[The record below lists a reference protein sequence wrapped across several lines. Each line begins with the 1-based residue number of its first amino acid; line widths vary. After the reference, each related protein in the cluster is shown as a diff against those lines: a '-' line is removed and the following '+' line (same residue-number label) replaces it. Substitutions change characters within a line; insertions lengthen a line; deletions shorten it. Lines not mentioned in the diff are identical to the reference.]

1 MAFDIDAY
9 DGLRQA
15 ERDRL
20 EAFAAV
26 FDRLDARSYSTF
38 TETVESGD
46 VQAAKERTIARIG
59 TGPRRATVKAA
70 VGAFVDAAT
79 VAYSRRMSL
88 PDTFLLFQSLPDRA
102 EDRVRFLGSV
112 ERAVVALILWDE
124 LEDEDRVALMGPWG
138 PSVIPA
144 IEGEGTVADRD
155 PA

>member
-1 MAFDIDAY
+1 MAFDMDAL
-9 DGLRQA
+9 DGLRPA

-26 FDRLDARSYSTF
+26 FDRLDAGHYSTF

-46 VQAAKERTIARIG
+46 VQAAKKRAIARVG
-59 TGPRRATVKAA
+59 TGPMRRTVRAA

-79 VAYSRRMSL
+79 VAYSRRMAL

-124 LEDEDRVALMGPWG
+124 LEDEDRVALLGPWG

-144 IEGEGTVADRD
+144 IEDEGSVADRA

>member
-1 MAFDIDAY
+1 MSFDLEAL
-9 DGLRQA
+9 DGLGQA

-38 TETVESGD
+38 TETIESGE
-46 VQAAKERTIARIG
+46 VGPARERALALVG
-59 TGPRRATVKAA
+59 SGQRRDAVRAA
-70 VGAFVDAAT
+70 VAAFVDAAI
-79 VAYSRRMSL
+79 VAYARRLSL

-102 EDRVRFLGSV
+102 EDRVRFLASV

-124 LEDEDRVALMGPWG
+124 LEDEDRVALLGAWG

-144 IEGEGTVADRD
+144 VERED
-155 PA
+155 